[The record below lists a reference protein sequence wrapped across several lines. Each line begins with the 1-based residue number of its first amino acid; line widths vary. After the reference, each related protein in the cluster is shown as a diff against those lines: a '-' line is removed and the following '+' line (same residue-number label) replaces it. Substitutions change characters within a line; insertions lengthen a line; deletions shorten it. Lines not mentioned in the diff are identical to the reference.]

1 MSLLVRWE
9 WVECGWEG
17 EVPVVAGPPVVAWRR
32 VVGRVNAAGPVVLSR
47 WCCGVWNGGD
57 ADAGGDGDGG
67 HCGDDQTCAGFC
79 RGGSDCCEVGVGTVV
94 AVLVKRCCLA
104 CLL

>member
-1 MSLLVRWE
+1 MGSGCGRVWGCKSRWRLKAS
-9 WVECGWEG
+9 G
-17 EVPVVAGPPVVAWRR
+17 VAG
-32 VVGRVNAAGPVVLSR
+32 

-79 RGGSDCCEVGVGTVV
+79 GGGGDCCEVGVGMV
-94 AVLVKRCCLA
+94 VKRCYLA
-104 CLL
+104 CLLQVLEVQ